1 MVSGLRLAFST
12 LTALPIGPPD
22 RVDRA
27 VAGRAM
33 ACAPLVGVA
42 LGASAGAVA
51 AMLAWWTS
59 DPMIAAVGGG
69 GAVAALDGG
78 RHLCGVAGYAEGSAS
93 GAAGAQ

>member
-69 GAVAALDGG
+69 AALAALTRGLHLDG
-78 RHLCGVAGYAEGSAS
+78 LVANARRLGSAQP
-93 GAAGAQ
+93 AAQ